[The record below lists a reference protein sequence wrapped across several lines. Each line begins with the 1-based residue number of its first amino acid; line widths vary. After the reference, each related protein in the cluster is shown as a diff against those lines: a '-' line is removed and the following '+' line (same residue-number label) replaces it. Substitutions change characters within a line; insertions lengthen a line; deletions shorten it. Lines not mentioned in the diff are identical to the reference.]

1 MSDATSETE
10 MDSPA
15 TQRQLSAATEQ
26 LRGETEQLRNEL
38 RASTEQLRASTEQ
51 LRSELRGTET
61 RLRDEI
67 RDTAAS
73 IRGMEESVLARV
85 TALLD
90 PDRDLPRRMIDAEAR
105 LDALEQRPTPRRP
118 ARRRSG

>member
-1 MSDATSETE
+1 MSDANNENE
-10 MDSPA
+10 MDFPA

-26 LRGETEQLRNEL
+26 LRGETEQLRNE
-38 RASTEQLRASTEQ
+38 LRASTEQ

-90 PDRDLPRRMIDAEAR
+90 PYRDLPRRMIDAEAR